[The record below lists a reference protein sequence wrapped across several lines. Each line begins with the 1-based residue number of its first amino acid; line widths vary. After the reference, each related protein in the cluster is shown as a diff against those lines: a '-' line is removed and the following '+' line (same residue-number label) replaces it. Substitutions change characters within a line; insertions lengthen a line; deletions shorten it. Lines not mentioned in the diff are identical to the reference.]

1 VATAKRADLEAALRA
16 EAAAAWAEID
26 PAAVDE
32 ALARLPRAWTVADFA
47 LCVLADVNL
56 IDKAVYGCRETIWY
70 ASREARFLF
79 PPATNLLDALAC
91 AALAHVARFE
101 YRCDLGDLDE
111 ATFLARQVLTLGHES
126 GLDVGPWV
134 RASIALARADLWRY
148 RVLRDHAL
156 VSAAVGYIAEPA
168 DTGDPLAEALLA
180 ECLQARAETLD
191 PDAAM
196 IDLERARGILDRL
209 LDPDYPLPNLKVLPW
224 LEASWGATW
233 CLVELTAYKITGEE
247 RHLSK
252 AVHLGRT
259 AITHV
264 LPSTAEA
271 EAAHLAALLAW
282 VTTDGVTRE
291 WEEIAAKQVE
301 IAIAAG
307 TGRYWYA
314 FTSALTHAEWSLPHG
329 WSQPGTASARIAYD
343 IVDQTIDH
351 QSGEEYR
358 RPWIPWLA
366 RTTALAVPALVG
378 AGAPGPAASRLEQAR
393 TRILA
398 ERFYDD
404 ISEFAALPPDLR
416 DEIADPLTRNLRVLR
431 ESGTSRITRAT
442 ARDEVL
448 RATATVRQRPGFEFF
463 RWKLEP
469 DELLRKLGDC
479 PAVYLAPGQP
489 HGVAVL
495 GGGSLGG
502 WRSVPLPRCGPEP
515 EPVSEFLHRTM
526 SRSEPTGRR
535 RQAVDPVTGW
545 LGEAVWRPIAGLL
558 ADVDEFWLV
567 PCGYLGL
574 LPCHAGR
581 LDQAGIDY
589 ALRRWD
595 IRYAITARSLAS
607 AWQLPVPAREPT
619 FVGIPQPASQE
630 GLTGAREE
638 LATVAEG
645 FADNRVLDAHDV
657 TRRAALQATRG
668 AGYLHA
674 ACHGTADREDP
685 LMSGL
690 ELGNGE
696 RLTLHDLSRIRTGLE
711 LGVLSACETNV
722 PDLAS
727 PDEAMSLA
735 SGLHLTGCRAVIASS
750 WQVPDH
756 ATAVLMNGF
765 YQRWRGPERLPVTEA
780 LRRAQLDLADSERWH
795 EPYYWAG
802 FSFLGAPPTG
812 SWRSPSLV
820 ST

>member
-1 VATAKRADLEAALRA
+1 M
-16 EAAAAWAEID
+16 
-26 PAAVDE
+26 PAGQGGNPGPD
-32 ALARLPRAWTVADFA
+32 
-47 LCVLADVNL
+47 
-56 IDKAVYGCRETIWY
+56 
-70 ASREARFLF
+70 
-79 PPATNLLDALAC
+79 DALA
-91 AALAHVARFE
+91 
-101 YRCDLGDLDE
+101 
-111 ATFLARQVLTLGHES
+111 
-126 GLDVGPWV
+126 
-134 RASIALARADLWRY
+134 
-148 RVLRDHAL
+148 
-156 VSAAVGYIAEPA
+156 
-168 DTGDPLAEALLA
+168 
-180 ECLQARAETLD
+180 
-191 PDAAM
+191 
-196 IDLERARGILDRL
+196 DLERARDILDRL
-209 LDPDYPLPNLKVLPW
+209 LDPEYPIPSLHVLPW
-224 LEASWGATW
+224 LEAGWGATW
-233 CLVELTAYKITGEE
+233 CQVELTAYRITGEE
-247 RHLSK
+247 RYLAR

-259 AITHV
+259 AIAHV

-282 VTTDGVTRE
+282 VTADGVTRE
-291 WEEIAAKQVE
+291 WQEIAARQVE

-314 FTSALTHAEWSLPHG
+314 FTSALAHAEWGLSRE
-329 WSQPGTASARIAYD
+329 WSQPATTSARIAYD
-343 IVDQTIDH
+343 IVDQTINH

-358 RPWIPWLA
+358 LPWIPWLA
-366 RTTALAVPALVG
+366 RTTALAVPALAA

-398 ERFYDD
+398 ERFHDD
-404 ISEFAALPPDLR
+404 TSELAALPPDLR
-416 DEIADPLTRNLRVLR
+416 DEVADPLTRNLRVLR
-431 ESGTSRITRAT
+431 EPGTSRITRAT

-469 DELLRKLGDC
+469 DELLRTLGDS

-489 HGVAVL
+489 HGVALL

-502 WRSVPLPRCGPEP
+502 WRSVPLPGCGLKP
-515 EPVSEFLHRTM
+515 EPVADFIQRTM

-545 LGEAVWRPIAGLL
+545 LGEAVWRPIADLL
-558 ADVDEFWLV
+558 ADIDELWLV

-581 LDQAGIDY
+581 LDYSGVDY

-595 IRYAITARSLAS
+595 IRYAVTARSLAQ
-607 AWQLPVPAREPT
+607 ARQLPVPAREPA
-619 FVGIPQPASQE
+619 FAGIPQPASQE
-630 GLTGAREE
+630 GLSGAREE
-638 LATVAEG
+638 LAAVAKS
-645 FADNRVLDAHDV
+645 FADVRILDAHDV
-657 TRRAALQATRG
+657 TRRAAIQATRG

-685 LMSGL
+685 LTSGL
-690 ELGNGE
+690 ELANGE

-722 PDLAS
+722 PGIAS

-750 WQVPDH
+750 WQVPDD
-756 ATAVLMNGF
+756 ATAALMNGF
-765 YQRWRGPERLPVTEA
+765 YRHWRGPERLPVSEA
-780 LRRAQLDLADSERWH
+780 LRRAQLDLADSGRWH

-812 SWRSPSLV
+812 NWRSPSSV